1 MACQEP
7 LRPDEQAAKRLV
19 QLCLPEVEVCLHD
32 DDTEDM
38 MYDLELRWPDGHAEA
53 MEVTTDTDPE
63 RRRLYDAIDRHGIRF
78 DVTLCCGFVICPCVH
93 AQTTMADE
101 HAVAAG

>member
-19 QLCLPEVEVCLHD
+19 RLCLPEVEVCLHD

-38 MYDLELRWPDGHAEA
+38 M
-53 MEVTTDTDPE
+53 
-63 RRRLYDAIDRHGIRF
+63 
-78 DVTLCCGFVICPCVH
+78 
-93 AQTTMADE
+93 
-101 HAVAAG
+101 